1 MRKSILAI
9 TAALLL
15 GASGYALA
23 EPAHPQSS
31 TSGASS
37 SHNPSMSYPT
47 SSFPPSGAPNSSAQ
61 MSESQIKQRLEQQGY
76 SNVTLHYAGTAQKN
90 GKQVQVEVDSGGKVT
105 EKYLRQP
112 YISTVPSTIGRD
124 HLIQPVGWKRAV
136 IIVLPSLAGSTS

>member
-37 SHNPSMSYPT
+37 SHNPSMSDQT

-61 MSESQIKQRLEQQGY
+61 MSESQIKQRLEQLGY
-76 SNVTLHYAGTAQKN
+76 SNVTTLHYAGTAQKN
-90 GKQVQVEVDSGGKVT
+90 GKQVQIEVDSGGKVT
-105 EKYLRQP
+105 EK
-112 YISTVPSTIGRD
+112 
-124 HLIQPVGWKRAV
+124 
-136 IIVLPSLAGSTS
+136 

>member
-23 EPAHPQSS
+23 ESAHPQSS

-37 SHNPSMSYPT
+37 SHNPSTSDPT
-47 SSFPPSGAPNSSAQ
+47 SSFPPEGSPHLSGQ
-61 MSESQIKQRLEQQGY
+61 MSESQMKQRLEQQGY

-90 GKQVQVEVDSGGKVT
+90 GKQVQIEVDSGGEIT
-105 EKYLRQP
+105 EKQL
-112 YISTVPSTIGRD
+112 
-124 HLIQPVGWKRAV
+124 HA
-136 IIVLPSLAGSTS
+136 

>member
-9 TAALLL
+9 AATLLL
-15 GASGYALA
+15 GASGYGLA

-31 TSGASS
+31 TSGASL
-37 SHNPSMSYPT
+37 SHNPSMSDET

-90 GKQVQVEVDSGGKVT
+90 GKQVQIEVDSGGKVT
-105 EKYLRQP
+105 EK
-112 YISTVPSTIGRD
+112 
-124 HLIQPVGWKRAV
+124 
-136 IIVLPSLAGSTS
+136 

>member
-23 EPAHPQSS
+23 ESAHPQSS

-37 SHNPSMSYPT
+37 SHNPSTSDPS
-47 SSFPPSGAPNSSAQ
+47 SSFPPEGGPPHLSVQ
-61 MSESQIKQRLEQQGY
+61 MSESQMRQRLEQQGY

-90 GKQVQVEVDSGGKVT
+90 GKQVQIEVDSGGEVT
-105 EKYLRQP
+105 EK
-112 YISTVPSTIGRD
+112 
-124 HLIQPVGWKRAV
+124 
-136 IIVLPSLAGSTS
+136 

>member
-37 SHNPSMSYPT
+37 SHNPSLSDQT

-61 MSESQIKQRLEQQGY
+61 MSDSQIKQRLEQQGY

-90 GKQVQVEVDSGGKVT
+90 GKPVQIEVDSVGKAA
-105 EKYLRQP
+105 KNAP
-112 YISTVPSTIGRD
+112 
-124 HLIQPVGWKRAV
+124 
-136 IIVLPSLAGSTS
+136 

>member
-23 EPAHPQSS
+23 ESAHPQSS

-37 SHNPSMSYPT
+37 SHNPSMSDPT
-47 SSFPPSGAPNSSAQ
+47 SSFPPEGPPHLSGQ
-61 MSESQIKQRLEQQGY
+61 MSECQMKQRLEQQGY

-90 GKQVQVEVDSGGKVT
+90 GKQVQIEVDSGGKVT
-105 EKYLRQP
+105 EK
-112 YISTVPSTIGRD
+112 
-124 HLIQPVGWKRAV
+124 
-136 IIVLPSLAGSTS
+136 

>member
-37 SHNPSMSYPT
+37 SHNPSMSDQT

-90 GKQVQVEVDSGGKVT
+90 GKQVQIEVDSGGKS
-105 EKYLRQP
+105 LRSNFGNP
-112 YISTVPSTIGRD
+112 TFRPC
-124 HLIQPVGWKRAV
+124 RARSV
-136 IIVLPSLAGSTS
+136 ATT

>member
-23 EPAHPQSS
+23 ESAHPQSS

-37 SHNPSMSYPT
+37 SHNPSMSDQT
-47 SSFPPSGAPNSSAQ
+47 SSFPPSGAPNSSQ

-90 GKQVQVEVDSGGKVT
+90 GKQVQIEVDSGGKVT
-105 EKYLRQP
+105 EK
-112 YISTVPSTIGRD
+112 
-124 HLIQPVGWKRAV
+124 
-136 IIVLPSLAGSTS
+136 

>member
-23 EPAHPQSS
+23 ESAHPQSS

-37 SHNPSMSYPT
+37 SHNPSTSDRT
-47 SSFPPSGAPNSSAQ
+47 SSFPPEDPPHFSVQ
-61 MSESQIKQRLEQQGY
+61 MSESQMRQRLEQQGY

-90 GKQVQVEVDSGGKVT
+90 GKQVQIEVDSGGKVT
-105 EKYLRQP
+105 EK
-112 YISTVPSTIGRD
+112 
-124 HLIQPVGWKRAV
+124 
-136 IIVLPSLAGSTS
+136 

>member
-37 SHNPSMSYPT
+37 SHNPSTSDPT
-47 SSFPPSGAPNSSAQ
+47 SSFPPEGAPDYSSGQ
-61 MSESQIKQRLEQQGY
+61 MSESQMKQRLEQQGY
-76 SNVTLHYAGTAQKN
+76 SDVTLHYAGTAQKN
-90 GKQVQVEVDSGGKVT
+90 GKQVQIEVDSGGKIT
-105 EKYLRQP
+105 EK
-112 YISTVPSTIGRD
+112 
-124 HLIQPVGWKRAV
+124 
-136 IIVLPSLAGSTS
+136 